1 MHVFNNL
8 IGGRADQYNDPDRA
22 LFYERHRLSLG
33 ILAILAGLAGLL
45 TAYTMGRI
53 PFFILLAMSVTG
65 FSYNLRIIPNGLHQG
80 QYARLRD
87 IPGSKTVLIAI
98 AWGIVTSIIPVLAL
112 AGTITMR
119 AVVVFVWAICMV
131 FVRTAFFDIL
141 DMQGD
146 RIVGRETIP
155 IILGDGRTMR
165 LLKVL
170 LGFSLCVLMISSI
183 FSLVTSFGFVLTA
196 CSIFL
201 YIVLVA
207 HERGRMLP
215 GIGLEFLVD
224 THFVLSGIL
233 TILWSIC
240 WFGSI

>member
-22 LFYERHRLSLG
+22 LFYERHRLSLE
-33 ILAILAGLAGLL
+33 ILAILAGLAGLS

-65 FSYNLRIIPNGLHQG
+65 FSYNLRIIPSSLHQG
-80 QYARLRD
+80 QYARIRD

-170 LGFSLCVLMISSI
+170 LGFSLCVLIISSI
-183 FSLVTSFGFVLTA
+183 FHLVTSFGFVLTA